1 MTNVEILPPLKK
13 NTRDVKWYVDEISG
27 KWNATVQNIM
37 EICGYIVDAEK
48 TLSNEDHKKL
58 ESELKD
64 RGIGPSTISKLRRIG
79 QSKKLFQEE
88 HYHFLPPSYNYL
100 YEIAANDKLTKKY
113 DSIVSK
119 LSAGEEYADV
129 RLEVMRTTGRASKKG
144 KGAKLQQVLVL
155 SADLNHISPQATRA
169 ISAFIDSMKGKS
181 HISLKTTPS
190 WNKHMKE

>member
-48 TLSNEDHKKL
+48 TLSTEDHKKL

-64 RGIGPSTISKLRRIG
+64 RGIGTSTISKLRRIG

-88 HYHFLPPSYNYL
+88 KQVNCL
-100 YEIAANDKLTKKY
+100 YT
-113 DSIVSK
+113 
-119 LSAGEEYADV
+119 
-129 RLEVMRTTGRASKKG
+129 MT
-144 KGAKLQQVLVL
+144 
-155 SADLNHISPQATRA
+155 
-169 ISAFIDSMKGKS
+169 
-181 HISLKTTPS
+181 
-190 WNKHMKE
+190 